1 VSVKERQVTG
11 TIISTTCEG
20 LCANI
25 KLDQLIDGKRYAVI
39 DDRTAGRNRLLEK
52 SGGELKLDTLIT
64 IMETRKIGG
73 VMVIT
78 SLY

>member
-1 VSVKERQVTG
+1 MKEQRITG

-25 KLDQLIDGKRYAVI
+25 KLDRLINGKRYAVI
-39 DDRTAGRNRLLEK
+39 DDRTAGRNKLLEK
-52 SGGELKLDTLIT
+52 SGGELKLDTSVT
-64 IMETRKIGG
+64 IMEARKIGG
-73 VMVIT
+73 VMVVT